1 MRRIVILLFLILLIP
16 SCERN
21 EVFSRTELRMDT
33 LCTISVYTRKDEALL
48 DQAFEIIDR
57 VSAMIDMYDSES
69 EISRVNSLASAEP
82 VAVSDE
88 LFSLLMKA
96 YDVSEYTDG
105 AFNLAI
111 GPLVALW
118 GIGGENARLPS
129 EAEIAKVLPLLDWH
143 DIILDEDEKTVFFK
157 KEGMR
162 IDLGGV
168 GKGYI
173 ADLIAEMFR
182 KSGTESALIN
192 LGGNVYGLGTKSDGE
207 PWKVGLQDPFSEHG
221 GYFTTVSCSD
231 ASVVTSGGYERHFIA
246 EDGRIYHHLLDWK
259 TGYPASSDIISSTI
273 ISSDSTLSDMLST
286 ACFVLGSERAEAVV
300 DHYGVS
306 ALFLLTDGS
315 IERIRI

>member
-1 MRRIVILLFLILLIP
+1 MALRRAVWRYTGSSVLRLGLPVLLCLVGVIPVNIFSYLYEICIKLAKHPKAPWFLSINSFIESIFWPIP
-16 SCERN
+16 PDVMLMPMCLATPKRSLYYAGITT
-21 EVFSRTELRMDT
+21 VT
-33 LCTISVYTRKDEALL
+33 SVLGAICGYYLGY
-48 DQAFEIIDR
+48 FI
-57 VSAMIDMYDSES
+57 YD
-69 EISRVNSLASAEP
+69 P
-82 VAVSDE
+82 
-88 LFSLLMKA
+88 
-96 YDVSEYTDG
+96 
-105 AFNLAI
+105 
-111 GPLVALW
+111 
-118 GIGGENARLPS
+118 
-129 EAEIAKVLPLLDWH
+129 
-143 DIILDEDEKTVFFK
+143 
-157 KEGMR
+157 
-162 IDLGGV
+162 
-168 GKGYI
+168 YI

-306 ALFLLTDGS
+306 ALFLLEDGS